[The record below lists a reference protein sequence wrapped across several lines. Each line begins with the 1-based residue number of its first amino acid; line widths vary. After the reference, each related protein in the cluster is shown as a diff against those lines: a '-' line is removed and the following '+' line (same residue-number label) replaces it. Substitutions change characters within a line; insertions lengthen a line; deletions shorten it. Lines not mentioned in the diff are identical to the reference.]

1 MTNRVILYPTKDLD
15 TKEEMKDFGYETL
28 EEKWLVPVYRSQ
40 PDPEKP
46 GHYLPLEVVGLANL
60 SNPSEPL
67 ERIFFV
73 SNS

>member
-1 MTNRVILYPTKDLD
+1 MEKADA
-15 TKEEMKDFGYETL
+15 ETFQYKSIDA
-28 EEKWLVPVYRSQ
+28 EWLVPVYRSM

-46 GHYLPLEVVGLANL
+46 GYYSPLEVVGLASI

-67 ERIFFV
+67 EHIFFV

>member
-1 MTNRVILYPTKDLD
+1 MADAEAFQYKSTDA
-15 TKEEMKDFGYETL
+15 E
-28 EEKWLVPVYRSQ
+28 WLVPVYRSQ

-46 GHYLPLEVVGLANL
+46 GHYPPLEVVGLASL

-67 ERIFFV
+67 KRIFFV

>member
-1 MTNRVILYPTKDLD
+1 M
-15 TKEEMKDFGYETL
+15 KEDKKVFVYEML

-46 GHYLPLEVVGLANL
+46 GHYPPLEVINLASI

-67 ERIFFV
+67 EHIFFV

>member
-1 MTNRVILYPTKDLD
+1 MKPKEKSYPP
-15 TKEEMKDFGYETL
+15 L
-28 EEKWLVPVYRSQ
+28 EEAILVPVYRSD

-46 GHYLPLEVVGLANL
+46 GHYPPLEVVGLASL

-67 ERIFFV
+67 KRIFFV